1 MTNQY
6 FHVRFRTATPL
17 LILRP
22 LVVEEMG
29 WREKRGGEKD
39 EERERERERERRGG
53 GGGRGGKEGER
64 IDGGATIFVLPDR
77 QPRD

>member
-1 MTNQY
+1 MIYLSLTTARQDTKMTNQY

-39 EERERERERERRGG
+39 EERERGREREGG
-53 GGGRGGKEGER
+53 EEDGKREKE
-64 IDGGATIFVLPDR
+64 
-77 QPRD
+77 